1 MIYDIIMINYDSF
14 CILSGVIILIQ
25 NIYTLKIYTLKN
37 IYIEKKV

>member
-25 NIYTLKIYTLKN
+25 NIYTLKNIYT
-37 IYIEKKV
+37 EKKV